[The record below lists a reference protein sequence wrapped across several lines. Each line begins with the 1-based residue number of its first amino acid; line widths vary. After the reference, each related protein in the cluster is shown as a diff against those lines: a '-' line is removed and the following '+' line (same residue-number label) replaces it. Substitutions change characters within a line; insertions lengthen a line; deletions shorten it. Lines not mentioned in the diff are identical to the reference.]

1 MTEKLEILKKL
12 IPLAVLK
19 AMTPEA
25 RMAVSQ
31 MLIVEGIVPLCH
43 FPFRVGREL
52 RVKIIDGRVERIERI
67 KAESDLQNNDLY
79 LVDSGA
85 QLNVS
90 KEHFQIESDGDSFYL
105 YDRGS
110 EHGTLVEG
118 LQVGGAEGEATA
130 ELKDG
135 DTITVGT
142 KQSPYIFQFIILD
155 GVEAQISK

>member
-1 MTEKLEILKKL
+1 MTEKLEILKKVM
-12 IPLAVLK
+12 PLAVLK

-25 RMAVSQ
+25 RLAVSQ
-31 MLIVEGIVPLCH
+31 ILIVDGIVPLHH

-67 KAESDLQNNDLY
+67 KAENDLPNNDLY
-79 LVDSGA
+79 LVDDGV

-90 KEHFQIESDGDSFYL
+90 REHFQIEKDGDSFYI

-110 EHGTLVEG
+110 ESGMLVEG
-118 LQVGGAEGEATA
+118 HQVGGGGETTA

-135 DTITVGT
+135 DMVTIGT
-142 KQSPYIFQFIILD
+142 KQSPYVFQFIDLN
-155 GVEAQISK
+155 GFEVKLSK